1 MRKCVVFVLFA
12 VLVVSSLMVIL
23 PTSLSQTKPATP
35 TIFTAGFSVE
45 INSYYVDI
53 KNQLSRHT

>member
-23 PTSLSQTKPATP
+23 PTSLSQTKPATL
-35 TIFTAGFSVE
+35 TIFTAGFFSR
-45 INSYYVDI
+45 
-53 KNQLSRHT
+53 NQQLLC